1 MGNNRRERIK
11 IPSAAYIFLLV
22 LFHEKSI
29 VRNTPGG
36 MLKSYTS
43 VFLFRLRSFQSG
55 TKEGVHFS
63 TEALT
68 IGLNGTRLNVLFT
81 IAIILCQ

>member
-1 MGNNRRERIK
+1 
-11 IPSAAYIFLLV
+11 
-22 LFHEKSI
+22 
-29 VRNTPGG
+29 